1 MTLLTNEPCLGV
13 VADEYRF
20 QIVDEEHRF
29 EARDSERFNR
39 IEFAMQ
45 VLDVLRPNMDI
56 TVYETSHSVK
66 IRRGRDW
73 SVGPNALWAAIAVP
87 ANASRHYIAFALA
100 ELVGKADQ
108 PFVVDLAARARALP
122 AQRRAS

>member
-1 MTLLTNEPCLGV
+1 MRHDGG
-13 VADEYRF
+13 VADETRY

-39 IEFAMQ
+39 IEFALS
-45 VLDVLRPNMDI
+45 VLDVLRPDMNV
-56 TVYETSHSVK
+56 TVYEGSQRVK

-73 SVGPNALWAAIAVP
+73 AVGPDAVWAIIAVP
-87 ANASRHYIAFALA
+87 ANASRYYIAFALA
-100 ELVGKADQ
+100 ELAGRAHE

-122 AQRRAS
+122 RRQRAS